1 MGNCTV
7 ADVATLIFPPGTRPT
22 AADEDK
28 IQQAIEDTAQTVS
41 SGASYAEL
49 MAAKYANA
57 EAAAAKLA
65 EKPKPKTKAKAT
77 K

>member
-22 AADEDK
+22 AADADRL
-28 IQQAIEDTAQTVS
+28 QQAIADTAPPVS

-65 EKPKPKTKAKAT
+65 EKPKPKPKAKAT